1 MPMVLIA
8 FQYIIE
14 LVFPMRNRTSRAW
27 DKENI
32 GSPNQTLNNI
42 VVSFNAHLFSLSCE
56 PLFIK
61 CENRQYKH
69 LSIYFIFSFFHRIT
83 CPTRIGE
90 TFAYC
95 LLLVVSLAGNI
106 LIGIIVYKEKALR
119 TPINILIVNMAISDL
134 LYSIIRF
141 PALFV
146 TLNTASHWLLSGPF
160 GQALCGLKVFVNDVS
175 IAVSIQSLV
184 LIAVDRFVAVV
195 FPLRPSLISSK
206 RCRLFI
212 LVIWVVAMAVCCPQL
227 LVWKFVENTEGLVCQ
242 RWLNN
247 TLRESSWFKN
257 YTLVLIIVFS
267 YVPLVLIAIL
277 YFSIAVRIKSQKIP
291 GEPSVNARK
300 QRLKRE
306 RSVVKMSVAIVFAFA
321 VCWLSSSIVFLL
333 SLFLSDSAMMSSC
346 AFQYST
352 HIVSFLAGSYCAVN
366 PCVCFI
372 FSGNYRQGLKNL
384 LGCFSTSQVALT

>member
-1 MPMVLIA
+1 MFFPALVEYKWPSQSCWLKTKLISWH
-8 FQYIIE
+8 
-14 LVFPMRNRTSRAW
+14 RNMSANVTATMNGTQSM
-27 DKENI
+27 
-32 GSPNQTLNNI
+32 S
-42 VVSFNAHLFSLSCE
+42 SCFNPTA
-56 PLFIK
+56 
-61 CENRQYKH
+61 
-69 LSIYFIFSFFHRIT
+69 
-83 CPTRIGE
+83 TRIGE

-95 LLLVVSLAGNI
+95 LLFVVSLAGNI

-134 LYSIIRF
+134 LFSIIIF

-146 TLNTASHWLLSGPF
+146 RLNTASHWLLSGPF
-160 GQALCGLKVFVNDVS
+160 GQALCRLKYFVNDVS

-212 LVIWVVAMAVCCPQL
+212 LVIWVVAMAVSCPQL

-242 RWLNN
+242 RKWNDKF
-247 TLRESSWFKN
+247 RESSSFKN
-257 YTLVLIIVFS
+257 YTLVAIIVFI

-306 RSVVKMSVAIVFAFA
+306 RSVLKMSVAIVFVFA
-321 VCWLSSSIVFLL
+321 VCWLPFSIVFLL
-333 SLFLSDSAMMSSC
+333 FLFSSDSAMMSSC

-352 HIVSFLAGSYCAVN
+352 HIVIFLAGSYCAVN
-366 PCVCFI
+366 PCICFI

-384 LGCFSTSQVALT
+384 LGCFSTNQVALT

>member
-1 MPMVLIA
+1 M
-8 FQYIIE
+8 
-14 LVFPMRNRTSRAW
+14 S
-27 DKENI
+27 
-32 GSPNQTLNNI
+32 SC
-42 VVSFNAHLFSLSCE
+42 FNPTA
-56 PLFIK
+56 
-61 CENRQYKH
+61 
-69 LSIYFIFSFFHRIT
+69 
-83 CPTRIGE
+83 TRIGE

-95 LLLVVSLAGNI
+95 LLFVVSLAGNI

-134 LYSIIRF
+134 MYPIIHF

-146 TLNTASHWLLSGPF
+146 RLNTASHWLLSVPF
-160 GQALCGLKVFVNDVS
+160 GQALCRLKYFVTDVS
-175 IAVSIQSLV
+175 FAVSIQSLV

-212 LVIWVVAMAVCCPQL
+212 LVIWVVAIAVCFPQL
-227 LVWKFVENTEGLVCQ
+227 LVWKFVENTESGLVCQ
-242 RWLNN
+242 REFIDKF
-247 TLRESSWFKN
+247 RASSSIKN
-257 YTLVLIIVFS
+257 YRPAMIIVLI

-291 GEPSVNARK
+291 GEPSVDARK
-300 QRLKRE
+300 QRLKRK
-306 RSVVKMSVAIVFAFA
+306 RSVMKMSVAIVFVFA
-321 VCWLSSSIVFLL
+321 VCWLPFSIVFFL

-352 HIVSFLAGSYCAVN
+352 HIVIFLAGSYYAVN

-384 LGCFSTSQVALT
+384 LGCFSTNKVAQT

>member
-1 MPMVLIA
+1 
-8 FQYIIE
+8 
-14 LVFPMRNRTSRAW
+14 
-27 DKENI
+27 
-32 GSPNQTLNNI
+32 
-42 VVSFNAHLFSLSCE
+42 
-56 PLFIK
+56 
-61 CENRQYKH
+61 
-69 LSIYFIFSFFHRIT
+69 
-83 CPTRIGE
+83 
-90 TFAYC
+90 
-95 LLLVVSLAGNI
+95 
-106 LIGIIVYKEKALR
+106 
-119 TPINILIVNMAISDL
+119 MAISDL

-141 PALFV
+141 PLRF
-146 TLNTASHWLLSGPF
+146 LRSNTASHWPLSGPLD
-160 GQALCGLKVFVNDVS
+160 QALCRLTYFVTDVS
-175 IAVSIQSLV
+175 SAVSIQSLV

-212 LVIWVVAMAVCCPQL
+212 LVIWVVAMAVSCPKL

-242 RWLNN
+242 REWNDKF
-247 TLRESSWFKN
+247 RKSSWIKN
-257 YTLVLIIVFS
+257 CALVTIIVFI

-306 RSVVKMSVAIVFAFA
+306 RSVLKMSVAIVFVFA
-321 VCWLSSSIVFLL
+321 VCWLPFSIVFLL
-333 SLFLSDSAMMSSC
+333 FLFSSDSAMMSSC

-352 HIVSFLAGSYCAVN
+352 HIVFFLAASYCAVN

-384 LGCFSTSQVALT
+384 LGCFSTNKAALT

>member
-1 MPMVLIA
+1 MSANVTATMNGT
-8 FQYIIE
+8 QS
-14 LVFPMRNRTSRAW
+14 MS
-27 DKENI
+27 
-32 GSPNQTLNNI
+32 SC
-42 VVSFNAHLFSLSCE
+42 FNPTA
-56 PLFIK
+56 
-61 CENRQYKH
+61 
-69 LSIYFIFSFFHRIT
+69 
-83 CPTRIGE
+83 TRIGE

-95 LLLVVSLAGNI
+95 LLFVVSLAGNI

-134 LYSIIRF
+134 LFSIIHF

-146 TLNTASHWLLSGPF
+146 RLNTASHWLPSSPL
-160 GQALCGLKVFVNDVS
+160 GQALCRLKYFAYHASSN
-175 IAVSIQSLV
+175 VSIQSLV

-212 LVIWVVAMAVCCPQL
+212 LVIWVVAMAVSCPQL
-227 LVWKFVENTEGLVCQ
+227 FMWKVDEYAEGLVCQ
-242 RWLNN
+242 RRWNDIR
-247 TLRESSWFKN
+247 LRESSSIKN
-257 YTLVLIIVFS
+257 YTLVTIIVFI

-306 RSVVKMSVAIVFAFA
+306 RSVLKMSVAIVFVFA
-321 VCWLSSSIVFLL
+321 VCWVPFSIVFLL
-333 SLFLSDSAMMSSC
+333 SSFSSDSAMISSC
-346 AFQYST
+346 AFQYSV
-352 HIVSFLAGSYCAVN
+352 HIAIFLLVSYCAVN
-366 PCVCFI
+366 PCICFI

-384 LGCFSTSQVALT
+384 LGCFSTNRAALT

>member
-1 MPMVLIA
+1 M
-8 FQYIIE
+8 
-14 LVFPMRNRTSRAW
+14 S
-27 DKENI
+27 
-32 GSPNQTLNNI
+32 SC
-42 VVSFNAHLFSLSCE
+42 FNPTA
-56 PLFIK
+56 
-61 CENRQYKH
+61 
-69 LSIYFIFSFFHRIT
+69 
-83 CPTRIGE
+83 TRIGE

-95 LLLVVSLAGNI
+95 LLFVVSLAGNI

-134 LYSIIRF
+134 LFSIIHF

-146 TLNTASHWLLSGPF
+146 KLNTASHWLPSGPL
-160 GQALCGLKVFVNDVS
+160 GQALCRLKYFAYHAS
-175 IAVSIQSLV
+175 STVSIQSLV

-227 LVWKFVENTEGLVCQ
+227 LVWKVVENTEGLVCQ
-242 RWLNN
+242 REWNN
-247 TLRESSWFKN
+247 KFRASSSIKN
-257 YTLVLIIVFS
+257 YIRVMIIVFI

-306 RSVVKMSVAIVFAFA
+306 RNALKMSVAIVFVFA
-321 VCWLSSSIVFLL
+321 VCWLPFSIVVFLL
-333 SLFLSDSAMMSSC
+333 LFSSDSAMMPSC
-346 AFQYST
+346 AFQYSA
-352 HIVSFLAGSYCAVN
+352 HIAIFLVRSYCAVN
-366 PCVCFI
+366 PCICFI
-372 FSGNYRQGLKNL
+372 FSSNYRQGLKNL
-384 LGCFSTSQVALT
+384 LSCFSTNQVALT

>member
-1 MPMVLIA
+1 M
-8 FQYIIE
+8 
-14 LVFPMRNRTSRAW
+14 S
-27 DKENI
+27 
-32 GSPNQTLNNI
+32 SC
-42 VVSFNAHLFSLSCE
+42 FNPTA
-56 PLFIK
+56 
-61 CENRQYKH
+61 
-69 LSIYFIFSFFHRIT
+69 
-83 CPTRIGE
+83 TRIGE
-90 TFAYC
+90 TFAVC
-95 LLLVVSLAGNI
+95 LLFVVSLAGNI

-134 LYSIIRF
+134 LLSIINF

-160 GQALCGLKVFVNDVS
+160 GQALCRLKYFVTDVS
-175 IAVSIQSLV
+175 FVVSIQSLV
-184 LIAVDRFVAVV
+184 LIAADRFVAVV

-212 LVIWVVAMAVCCPQL
+212 LVIWVVAMAVYCPQL

-242 RWLNN
+242 WEWIDRF
-247 TLRESSWFKN
+247 RESSWIKN
-257 YTLVLIIVFS
+257 YALVAIIVFI

-291 GEPSVNARK
+291 GEPSVDARK

-306 RSVVKMSVAIVFAFA
+306 RSVQKMSVAIVFVFA
-321 VCWLSSSIVFLL
+321 VCWLPSSIVLL
-333 SLFLSDSAMMSSC
+333 LFLFSSDSAMISSC

-352 HIVSFLAGSYCAVN
+352 HIVLFLARSYCAVN

-384 LGCFSTSQVALT
+384 LGCFSTNRAAQT

>member
-1 MPMVLIA
+1 MFFTALVEYEWPSRSCWLKTRLISWH
-8 FQYIIE
+8 
-14 LVFPMRNRTSRAW
+14 RNMSANVTATMNGTQSM
-27 DKENI
+27 
-32 GSPNQTLNNI
+32 S
-42 VVSFNAHLFSLSCE
+42 SCFNPTA
-56 PLFIK
+56 
-61 CENRQYKH
+61 
-69 LSIYFIFSFFHRIT
+69 
-83 CPTRIGE
+83 TRIGK

-134 LYSIIRF
+134 LFSIIHF
-141 PALFV
+141 PALSV
-146 TLNTASHWLLSGPF
+146 RLNTASHWLPSGPL
-160 GQALCGLKVFVNDVS
+160 GLALCRLRYFAIDVS
-175 IAVSIQSLV
+175 IVVSVQSLV

-195 FPLRPSLISSK
+195 FPLRPSQISSK
-206 RCRLFI
+206 QCRLFI
-212 LVIWVVAMAVCCPQL
+212 LVIWIVAMAVSCPNL
-227 LVWKFVENTEGLVCQ
+227 TTWKFVENPEGLVCQ
-242 RWLNN
+242 RKWNEKF
-247 TLRESSWFKN
+247 RESSSFN
-257 YTLVLIIVFS
+257 IYALVAIIVFM

-321 VCWLSSSIVFLL
+321 VCWLPFSIVLL
-333 SLFLSDSAMMSSC
+333 LFLFSSDSAMMSSC

-352 HIVSFLAGSYCAVN
+352 HIAFFLATSYCAVN

-384 LGCFSTSQVALT
+384 LGCFSTNRAAQT